1 MYTPKGRHYFSQK
14 TQLKLLRSHYK
25 YCFCITNA
33 SPKQPNA
40 PEGLYT
46 NAIRQG
52 AMAYIALPYI
62 AW

>member
-1 MYTPKGRHYFSQK
+1 MYTSKRYHYFSHK
-14 TQLKLLRSHYK
+14 TELELFKNHYT
-25 YCFCITNA
+25 YYFCIMSA

-46 NAIRQG
+46 NTVKQG
-52 AMAYIALPYI
+52 EIACIALPNV